1 MDDELLRDRD
11 DDLSVLGQPDTDN
24 LDIPDEGVEG
34 FQGGKVK
41 AAFVKLRQQR
51 RQERETFREELQKK
65 DQELTRIS
73 GQLNEANVERQRARA
88 PEGVS
93 RRRAYHENVRQRALG
108 NLAGETFTSEQERD
122 AAVWQEM
129 TAITSNDAAQLAVQ
143 KLATLQSPQVLGN
156 VLGEFTRLDDDDR
169 TAIRDIVDK
178 LPLDLKLNP
187 DAIRKE
193 VHSYVGQNIEKFSQP
208 QQNGDKGGRVRGSTP
223 ATGQKTSDGKISLSR
238 SAGAA
243 AASGLK
249 GGSLG
254 VRLSEGPAP
263 KTRPAPKLTDDDIAI
278 MKQQGADFTD
288 PEEVKLFL
296 EGKETAHRKSL
307 GA

>member
-1 MDDELLRDRD
+1 MDEPLNDRD
-11 DDLSVLGQPDTDN
+11 DDLSVLGQGDTDN

-34 FQGGKVK
+34 LQGGKVK
-41 AAFVKLRQQR
+41 AAFVKLRQ
-51 RQERETFREELQKK
+51 ERKTLRDELQKK
-65 DQELTRIS
+65 EQELTQTRS
-73 GQLNEANVERQRARA
+73 QLTEATVERQRGRA

-93 RRRAYHENVRQRALG
+93 RRRAYHENVRQRAIG

-122 AAVWQEM
+122 AAIWQEM

-178 LPLDLKLNP
+178 LPLDLKLDP

-193 VHSYVGQNIEKFSQP
+193 VHSYVGRNIEKFSQP
-208 QQNGDKGGRVRGSTP
+208 QHNGDKPGRVRGSTP
-223 ATGQKTSDGKISLSR
+223 ATGQKTSDGRVSLSA

-249 GGSLG
+249 GGSPG
-254 VRLSEGPAP
+254 VRLSEGSPQR
-263 KTRPAPKLTDDDIAI
+263 TRPAPKLTDEDIAI
-278 MKQQGADFTD
+278 MKQQGTD
-288 PEEVKLFL
+288 PADSEEVKLFL
-296 EGKETAHRKSL
+296 ESKELAHRKSL